1 MLHATNWSNDPLE
14 KHVMY
19 YCMQM
24 DGVFCE
30 RDFWTNGKQQACETN
45 KRQRQERALR

>member
-19 YCMQM
+19 CVQM

-30 RDFWTNGKQQACETN
+30 RDLWTNGKQQAGETN
-45 KRQRQERALR
+45 KRQERALR